1 MHFKN
6 FSPEYLERYRKEE
19 DVLIVEVTI
28 DSPYD
33 LYDDK
38 DPSPLKARDLKPTVE
53 DYIATCIREIPMG
66 QKLRLDFYFYK
77 FSNDPSEAVALEKS
91 VREFFVYKA
100 KVRFLDFK
108 FKIRNGLKSVAIG
121 LGFLFMCIFISSSF
135 LSTSNTIFER
145 FFLEGLSVL
154 GWVSL
159 WNPVQIFLYEI
170 WPIIANSKTLKRCS
184 KIDMSFQSINDL
196 PEDRKYIA

>member
-1 MHFKN
+1 MHFEN
-6 FSPEYLERYRKEE
+6 FSPEYLERYRREG
-19 DVLIVEVTI
+19 DVIIVEITI

-38 DPSPLKARDLKPTVE
+38 DPSALRARDLKPSVE
-53 DYIATCIREIPMG
+53 DYIATCIREIPSG
-66 QKLRLDFYFYK
+66 QKVRLDFYFYK
-77 FSNDPSEAVALEKS
+77 FSSDQSEAVILEKS
-91 VREFFVYKA
+91 VREFFIYKA
-100 KVRFLDFK
+100 KVRLLDFK
-108 FKIRNGLKSVAIG
+108 FKIKNGLKSVFIG
-121 LGFLFMCIFISSSF
+121 LGFLFMCIFISNSF

-170 WPIIANSKTLKRCS
+170 WPIIASSKTLKRCS
-184 KIDMSFQSINDL
+184 KVNMSFQSIDDL